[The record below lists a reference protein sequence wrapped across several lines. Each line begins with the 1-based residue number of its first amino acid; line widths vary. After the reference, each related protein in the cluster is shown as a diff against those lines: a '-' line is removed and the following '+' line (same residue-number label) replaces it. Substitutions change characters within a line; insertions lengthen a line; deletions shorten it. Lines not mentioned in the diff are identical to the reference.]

1 MPDDIDV
8 LLTPQTSLEKAVQF
22 IQGGFSYRARKELG
36 SNMEVWQKASSDHRV
51 CDAKDDLLHVNYI
64 RQNPIHKDL
73 CDHEEQYPYSSAG
86 AGIERD
92 PIPQGLKP
100 ILVVHA
106 YGAPEGA
113 PLSKQTSECGR
124 KSARTSQIQEDRIL
138 QCPNALTSRKS

>member
-8 LLTPQTSLEKAVQF
+8 LLTPQTRVEKAVQF
-22 IQGGFSYRARKELG
+22 IPGRFSYRARKELG

-64 RQNPIHKDL
+64 RQNPIHQDL
-73 CDHEEQYPYSSAG
+73 CDHEEEYPYSSAG

-100 ILVVHA
+100 FLGTTRA
-106 YGAPEGA
+106 ARLKARPCQSNR
-113 PLSKQTSECGR
+113 P
-124 KSARTSQIQEDRIL
+124 SAVEKMLAQ
-138 QCPNALTSRKS
+138 AKSRKIASYNAQTH

>member
-51 CDAKDDLLHVNYI
+51 CDAEDDWLHVDYI

-100 ILVVHA
+100 FLWTTRTA
-106 YGAPEGA
+106 RLKARPCQ
-113 PLSKQTSECGR
+113 SKRPSAVEKVLAQAKSKKIASYNAQTH
-124 KSARTSQIQEDRIL
+124 
-138 QCPNALTSRKS
+138 